1 LQPKFLFQLL
11 LLIQKGGGKWPDE
24 TLATYIYYKVLTPS
38 RESGIDKSGH
48 SFTLK
53 IFIPLYTGSSDL
65 SGELFLCS
73 SGK

>member
-1 LQPKFLFQLL
+1 MFIFYFENNFFKEKFGSLKCLPLSLQPKFLFQLL

-48 SFTLK
+48 SL
-53 IFIPLYTGSSDL
+53 L
-65 SGELFLCS
+65 
-73 SGK
+73 

>member
-1 LQPKFLFQLL
+1 L

-24 TLATYIYYKVLTPS
+24 TLATYKFIYKVLTPS

-48 SFTLK
+48 SFSKK
-53 IFIPLYTGSSDL
+53 IITTLYTSSSDL